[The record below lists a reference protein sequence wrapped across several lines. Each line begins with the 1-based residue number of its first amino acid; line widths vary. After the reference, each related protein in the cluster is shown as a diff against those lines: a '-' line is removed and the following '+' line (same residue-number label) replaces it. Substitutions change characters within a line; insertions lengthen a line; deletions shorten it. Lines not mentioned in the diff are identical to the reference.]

1 MNPAT
6 QPLACAFE
14 AFISSA
20 TFTRKIELLFFF
32 RKHYA
37 RPCCVAH
44 RNDDLMFDR
53 GRGRGV
59 QRGNRRRSDCTD
71 TRTQT
76 QRRRRKKQK
85 SPQRSRS
92 DETLQESIYR
102 KASGKQKRKT
112 KAQHAAGE
120 KKYRPAEPVFPS
132 GVFVEDSVFL
142 IAFVAPYLTL
152 PSSPVSLPF
161 FPPLHL

>member
-1 MNPAT
+1 
-6 QPLACAFE
+6 
-14 AFISSA
+14 
-20 TFTRKIELLFFF
+20 
-32 RKHYA
+32 
-37 RPCCVAH
+37 
-44 RNDDLMFDR
+44 MFDR

-112 KAQHAAGE
+112 KAQHAAGG
-120 KKYRPAEPVFPS
+120 KKVSPGRTGFPLGSVRRGQCLSNRICSSLFDPPVIPGFPS
-132 GVFVEDSVFL
+132 LLSSSAP
-142 IAFVAPYLTL
+142 IA
-152 PSSPVSLPF
+152 SPFSAPF
-161 FPPLHL
+161 FELSACSRHYKRGRRPKQQVLRRKEGL